1 MKSLSLPPSALSRP
15 SSSDLPVNPPRK
27 RLDQVLVER
36 GLMPSRARA
45 QSAIRAGEVSLGGAP
60 VTRPAH
66 LVGDDDEI
74 SVSSSV
80 HKYVSRAALKLVH
93 GLDYF
98 DIDVRDKICV
108 DIGASTGGFTQVLLE
123 RHAAHVTAIDV
134 GHGQL
139 VPALASNPRVTSI
152 EGLNAKDVTLAHLGT
167 RPDILTCDVSF
178 ISLTKALMK
187 TLDLLQERARILVL
201 IKPQFEVG
209 PAHVGKGGIIRDP
222 ELHAKVC
229 DNITQWLAARGGW
242 ELLGITES
250 PIEGGDGNKEF
261 LMAARR
267 L

>member
-1 MKSLSLPPSALSRP
+1 MST
-15 SSSDLPVNPPRK
+15 PRK

-45 QSAIRAGEVSLGGAP
+45 QSAIKEGEVRLAGEV
-60 VTRPAH
+60 VTKSAH
-66 LVGDDDEI
+66 LAGDEDEI
-74 SVSSSV
+74 TISSSV

-93 GLDYF
+93 ALDYF
-98 DIDVRDKICV
+98 DIDVRDKFCV

-152 EGLNAKDVTLAHLGT
+152 EGLNARDVTFDHLGT

-187 TLDLLQERARILVL
+187 VLDLLQETLDFEREKQCLVML

-209 PAHVGKGGIIRDP
+209 PSRVGKGGVVRDP
-222 ELHAKVC
+222 DLHAEVC
-229 DNITQWLAARGGW
+229 DNISSWLRSRGHW
-242 ELLGITES
+242 EVLGITES
-250 PIEGGDGNKEF
+250 PILGGDGNKEF
-261 LMAARR
+261 LIAARKI
-267 L
+267 

>member
-1 MKSLSLPPSALSRP
+1 MDTS
-15 SSSDLPVNPPRK
+15 RK

-45 QSAIRAGEVSLGGAP
+45 QSAIRAGEVKLGGE
-60 VTRPAH
+60 VVKKPAH
-66 LVGDDDEI
+66 LASESDEI
-74 SVSSSV
+74 EVSSST
-80 HKYVSRAALKLVH
+80 HQYVSRAALKLVH
-93 GLDYF
+93 ALDHF
-98 DIDVRDKICV
+98 GIDVRDKICV

-139 VPALASNPRVTSI
+139 VPEIANNPRVTSI
-152 EGLNAKDVTLAHLGT
+152 EGLNAKDVTLADLGT

-178 ISLTKALMK
+178 ISLTKALTK
-187 TLDLLQERARILVL
+187 TLDLLQENARIVVL

-229 DNITQWLAARGGW
+229 DNITQWLTELGGW
-242 ELLGITES
+242 KILGIIES
-250 PIEGGDGNKEF
+250 PIEGGDGNKEL
-261 LMAARR
+261 LMAAQRI
-267 L
+267 

>member
-1 MKSLSLPPSALSRP
+1 MDTS
-15 SSSDLPVNPPRK
+15 RK

-45 QSAIRAGEVSLGGAP
+45 QSAIRAGEVKLSGE
-60 VTRPAH
+60 VVKKPAH
-66 LVGDDDEI
+66 LVSEDDEI
-74 SVSSSV
+74 EVSSST
-80 HKYVSRAALKLVH
+80 HQYVSRAALKLIH
-93 GLDYF
+93 ALDHF
-98 DIDVRDKICV
+98 GIDVRDKICV

-139 VPALASNPRVTSI
+139 VPEIANNPRVTSI
-152 EGLNAKDVTLAHLGT
+152 EGLNAKDVTLADLGT

-187 TLDLLQERARILVL
+187 TLDLLQENARIVVL

-229 DNITQWLAARGGW
+229 GNIAEWLTERGGW
-242 ELLGITES
+242 KILGIIES

-261 LMAARR
+261 LMAAQRI
-267 L
+267 

>member
-1 MKSLSLPPSALSRP
+1 MDTS
-15 SSSDLPVNPPRK
+15 RK

-45 QSAIRAGEVSLGGAP
+45 QSAIRAGEVKLGGE
-60 VTRPAH
+60 VVKKPAH
-66 LVGDDDEI
+66 LVGESDEI
-74 SVSSSV
+74 ELSSSV

-93 GLDYF
+93 ALDHF
-98 DIDVRDKICV
+98 GIDVRDKFCV

-139 VPALASNPRVTSI
+139 VPELANNPRVTSI

-167 RPDILTCDVSF
+167 KVDILTCDVSF
-178 ISLTKALMK
+178 ISLTKALTK
-187 TLDLLQERARILVL
+187 TLDLLQETLEFEHEKQCLVML

-229 DNITQWLAARGGW
+229 DNVTKWLTERGGW
-242 ELLGITES
+242 KILGIIES

-261 LMAARR
+261 LMAAQKI
-267 L
+267 